1 MWYLSFSYTYK
12 EKERPLNILWILRG
26 LLFIDG
32 RDNAVTLIINAK
44 KVYPIVIEYTYI
56 YYIKK
61 NWFDNPFIKII
72 FELLHKLKFLIYYLY

>member
-1 MWYLSFSYTYK
+1 
-12 EKERPLNILWILRG
+12 LRG

-32 RDNAVTLIINAK
+32 RGKAVTLIINAK

-61 NWFDNPFIKII
+61 N
-72 FELLHKLKFLIYYLY
+72 